1 LANEIVAFTR
11 YRDVRD
17 FIAGIVS
24 DLTRRIDNFLTLYGK
39 EVKIIMHSTA
49 SIIINFK

>member
-1 LANEIVAFTR
+1 M
-11 YRDVRD
+11 YRD

-39 EVKIIMHSTA
+39 EVKKIIMHSNA